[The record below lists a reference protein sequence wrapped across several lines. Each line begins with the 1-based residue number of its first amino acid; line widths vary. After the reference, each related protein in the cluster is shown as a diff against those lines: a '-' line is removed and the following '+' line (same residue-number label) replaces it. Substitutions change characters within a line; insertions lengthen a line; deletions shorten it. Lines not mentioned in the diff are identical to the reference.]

1 MRQRTKQKVHQL
13 IYGYV
18 VAFPED
24 STSHEIG
31 FAVAGSSKTSVF
43 HPVPLL
49 KYIIEVPEMAG
60 WCFVFMHSASLRLH
74 SLIISH
80 IFCGIPFFTHHQT
93 CK

>member
-1 MRQRTKQKVHQL
+1 MRQRTKQKVHWL
-13 IYGYV
+13 VYGYI

-31 FAVAGSSKTSVF
+31 FAVAGSSKALVF
-43 HPVPLL
+43 HPLPLL
-49 KYIIEVPEMAG
+49 KHIIEVPEMAG
-60 WCFVFMHSASLRLH
+60 WCSVLMHSASLLLH

-80 IFCGIPFFTHHQT
+80 IFYGIPFFTHHQT